1 VFQKP
6 SKSVD
11 SSERY
16 SRRFILLGAAAATV
30 SACAPQTTFP
40 ITQAGQKTL
49 VDRDV
54 RVIRVTR
61 DNVARL
67 TAEYVA
73 PDAATGN
80 PPRDSSRYTYRVGV
94 GDGLDIRIWTGPERS
109 SAQGSLVPPRPIVV
123 EETGKFFYP
132 YVGDVPAAG
141 RSVAEIRDYLT
152 QALSEYIAM
161 PQVEVSVADFVS
173 RRVTLTGEVTQQGE
187 TILTNNPLRLL
198 SLVNNAAPTDEAD
211 LSAVTISRAGRKY
224 TVNLEAFITKG
235 IGSNPIL
242 LPNDIVTVP
251 RLDGQSIYVFGE
263 VPTRELPINVGETNV
278 TSVLAQSGGLDK
290 LRADTRGVFVFRRS
304 GPVAGGYDVYQI
316 DLQTADAYL
325 IASQMAVL
333 PQDILYVTSDPIT
346 RVTDNI
352 TKVLSPVTGIAGTA
366 SAGRA
371 LATE

>member
-1 VFQKP
+1 MFQKQCKP
-6 SKSVD
+6 FRDQLNVA
-11 SSERY
+11 
-16 SRRFILLGAAAATV
+16 RRAMLLGAGAAMLT
-30 SACAPQTTFP
+30 ACAPQTTFP
-40 ITQAGQKTL
+40 ITEAGQKNL
-49 VDRDV
+49 VDRDI
-54 RVIRVTR
+54 RVIKVTR

-73 PDAATGN
+73 PDAAIGN

-94 GDGLDIRIWTGPERS
+94 GDGLDVRIWTGPERS

-141 RSVAEIRDYLT
+141 RSVSEIREYLT

-198 SLVNNAAPTDEAD
+198 SLVNTAMPTDEAD

-224 TVNLEAFITKG
+224 TINLAAFITRG

-263 VPTRELPINVGETNV
+263 VPTRELPLKVGETNV
-278 TSVLAQSGGLDK
+278 TSVLAQSGGLDR
-290 LRADTRGVFVFRRS
+290 LRADTRGVFVFRSS

-325 IASQMAVL
+325 IASQMALL

-371 LATE
+371 LAPE

>member
-1 VFQKP
+1 MFQKQC
-6 SKSVD
+6 KSFRGQQNVA
-11 SSERY
+11 
-16 SRRFILLGAAAATV
+16 RRAVLLGAGAAALT
-30 SACAPQTTFP
+30 ACAPQTTFP
-40 ITQAGQKTL
+40 ITEAGQKNL
-49 VDRDV
+49 VDRDI
-54 RVIRVTR
+54 RVIKVTR

-73 PDAATGN
+73 PDAAIGN

-141 RSVAEIRDYLT
+141 RSVAEIREYLT

-173 RRVTLTGEVTQQGE
+173 RRVTLTGEVAQQGE

-198 SLVNNAAPTDEAD
+198 SLVNTAMPTDEAD

-224 TVNLEAFITKG
+224 SVNLEGFITRG
-235 IGSNPIL
+235 IGANPIL
-242 LPNDIVTVP
+242 LPNDILTVP

-263 VPTRELPINVGETNV
+263 VPTREVPIKVGETNV

-316 DLQTADAYL
+316 DLQNADTYL

-352 TKVLSPVTGIAGTA
+352 TKVLSPVTGVTRAA

>member
-1 VFQKP
+1 MFQKQC
-6 SKSVD
+6 KSFRGQQNVA
-11 SSERY
+11 
-16 SRRFILLGAAAATV
+16 RRAVLLGAGAAVLT
-30 SACAPQTTFP
+30 ACAPQTTFP
-40 ITQAGQKTL
+40 ITEAGQKNL
-49 VDRDV
+49 VDRDI
-54 RVIRVTR
+54 RVIKVTR

-73 PDAATGN
+73 PDAAIGN

-141 RSVAEIRDYLT
+141 RSVAEIREYLT

-173 RRVTLTGEVTQQGE
+173 RRVTLTGEVAQQGE

-198 SLVNNAAPTDEAD
+198 SLVNTAMPTDEAD

-224 TVNLEAFITKG
+224 SVNLEGFITRG
-235 IGSNPIL
+235 IGANPIL

-263 VPTRELPINVGETNV
+263 VPTREVPIKVGETNV

-316 DLQTADAYL
+316 DLQNADTYL

-352 TKVLSPVTGIAGTA
+352 TKVLSPVTGVTRAA